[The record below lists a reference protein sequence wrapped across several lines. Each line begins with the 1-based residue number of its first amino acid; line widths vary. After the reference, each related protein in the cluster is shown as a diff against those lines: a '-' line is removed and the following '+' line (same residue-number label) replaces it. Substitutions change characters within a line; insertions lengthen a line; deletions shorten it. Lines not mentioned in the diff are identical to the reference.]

1 LRWPTRRTGTIEQN
15 TAAGTHYAWAET
27 GPSATPRDGPRYPM
41 PPSRDRLRW
50 CAWCSMWRRS
60 GQPRPPPGELCQ
72 ERHRRCSP
80 VRQNRRDAEKH
91 ARSPHPPRLRAGS
104 SSPAMCGRGCQLL
117 DCTPGEADEGA
128 AGCRPRPGWRVGPS
142 PGAKTGASAAGRRR
156 AGRARLGLPRSTST
170 LTDCKGFRRSAG
182 VNRQALGSPR
192 ERTPRRRTW
201 GSRAARN
208 SDPPANGTLP
218 PLAAALRQAKFAVP
232 QICHGWLSRHRQIL
246 DKLIF
251 INGAGDF

>member
-1 LRWPTRRTGTIEQN
+1 MSDFSPATLTAVVVLISDGTRRCLFGAEPMVRILFPPALSQLRTGPSRFPGGCERGPRVAAGFSCRRSGDADGLHELDPRRRKTSTSSRRPPLRWPTRRTGTIEQN

-104 SSPAMCGRGCQLL
+104 SLSRNVRERVPTR
-117 DCTPGEADEGA
+117 TPGEAGEGA

-142 PGAKTGASAAGRRR
+142 PAAG
-156 AGRARLGLPRSTST
+156 P
-170 LTDCKGFRRSAG
+170 SAI
-182 VNRQALGSPR
+182 
-192 ERTPRRRTW
+192 
-201 GSRAARN
+201 
-208 SDPPANGTLP
+208 D
-218 PLAAALRQAKFAVP
+218 
-232 QICHGWLSRHRQIL
+232 
-246 DKLIF
+246 
-251 INGAGDF
+251 